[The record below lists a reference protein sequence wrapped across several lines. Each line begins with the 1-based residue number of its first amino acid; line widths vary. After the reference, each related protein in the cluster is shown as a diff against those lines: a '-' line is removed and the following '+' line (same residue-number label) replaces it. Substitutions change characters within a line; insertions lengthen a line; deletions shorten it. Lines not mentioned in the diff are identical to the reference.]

1 MWAGDTYK
9 LVKNVSELAQGDV
22 ILITSGTSGS
32 VKAMGAYADGNNLP
46 AKSISISEEIITSLG
61 DAQPITLETKN
72 ASGYFTLKQAA
83 GLYLYA
89 ANSSNGNKNYLKA
102 KNDNSIYWEIT
113 INTTSSV
120 AAITDKVSDCNS
132 RNKMKYNANN
142 GNPIFSCYSSADNNL
157 FVFKKQVSSDEATSV
172 TIDASNITNTDIANG
187 TSAGSFSAVVKNS
200 SSATIDGAT
209 VTWSSSKPAVATIDA
224 STGAVTLVKK
234 GTTII
239 TANYAGVDGTYQSSE
254 NTYELV
260 VTNSNANDGTAAHP
274 FTPTEARDALDA
286 SEVDAET
293 VYYVKGFIA
302 KKNDLNDDASLTYWL
317 SDDGSMT
324 NSLQCYHGKYIDG
337 ADFTESTEFEVGD
350 IATVK
355 GKLLIYGTSNYE
367 FAQDNE
373 VVSVATR
380 TKVNIA
386 TFTATTTDLAIG
398 ETTSTTVT
406 NDQAGW
412 TPVAYTYAS
421 DDEAIATVDENGVI
435 TAVAKGTANI
445 TVTPI
450 VAALDPTYKVG
461 DSKSIGITVHKP
473 SHTATFSVNGVDT
486 NVDYEE
492 DDAIVF
498 PANPVV
504 LGGRTFVGW
513 TEDAIAGTTNTTPT
527 FVTSATMGTADV
539 IYYAVFAGTTKV
551 DGWQKLNPS
560 EITEGGVYALIT
572 PNGRAFNG
580 NISSGHGQ
588 SSSTAFTFVNGV
600 AATAPTGVCEI
611 TLTAVEGGYTMYNED
626 LGYLYATKAGTGGLS
641 WHDTEDCHWSYSNA
655 NWEYSKSYSDS
666 KARLRCY
673 NNTFRTYSNNSNDEI
688 SFAKKTKVTTYSD
701 YCTTITDESIT
712 ITTTVG
718 LGTLVSD
725 LDLDFTNVAGLE
737 AYIAKEN
744 GDKIELK
751 RINKVPAGTGILLRS
766 TDTGADYT
774 VPLATSTDD
783 VTGNLFVRGTGAAV
797 ATTDGSYTNYIL
809 STKGGVVGF
818 YHANNNIVAV
828 NRAYL
833 HTSVSAAR
841 IDLSFD
847 ELTGI
852 NEVKNQKEAVEGI
865 FDLQGRKVAQ
875 PAKGLYIV
883 NGKKVVIK

>member
-1 MWAGDTYK
+1 MKK
-9 LVKNVSELAQGDV
+9 LFLRTMLLLCALVGS
-22 ILITSGTSGS
+22 ITSGWAAVVSGTTYNTQSVSSLPVGWSGS
-32 VKAMGAYADGNNLP
+32 DGGGTSYLKLIESNYYIQTSDFAQNGFTSIKIKARKFGGPSAAQALITVSWYTNNTETVLGTIAP
-46 AKSISISEEIITSLG
+46 SNTTLSDYTISSPTN
-61 DAQPITLETKN
+61 P
-72 ASGYFTLKQAA
+72 
-83 GLYLYA
+83 A
-89 ANSSNGNKNYLKA
+89 ANTTGYVKIQCKGASSA
-102 KNDNSIYWEIT
+102 KGSGISQVT
-113 INTTSSV
+113 INYTAPVSSV
-120 AAITDKVSDCNS
+120 ATPTFSPVAGTYTSAQNVTLSCTTTGATIYYTLDGTTPTASSDV
-132 RNKMKYNANN
+132 
-142 GNPIFSCYSSADNNL
+142 YSSAIN
-157 FVFKKQVSSDEATSV
+157 VSDTK
-172 TIDASNITNTDIANG
+172 TINAIAIKGTDASNVA
-187 TSAGSFSAVVKNS
+187 
-200 SSATIDGAT
+200 SATF
-209 VTWSSSKPAVATIDA
+209 TILPVLHAGTETDPYTISDA
-224 STGAVTLVKK
+224 RNALTAG
-234 GTTII
+234 II
-239 TANYAGVDGTYQSSE
+239 NSE
-254 NTYELV
+254 T
-260 VTNSNANDGTAAHP
+260 D
-274 FTPTEARDALDA
+274 
-286 SEVDAET
+286 
-293 VYYVKGFIA
+293 YYVRGYIT
-302 KKNDLNDDASLTYWL
+302 KKNDVSGGSLTYFL
-317 SDDGSMT
+317 TDDLNLTT
-324 NSLQCYHGKYIDG
+324 NLKCYNGKYIGG
-337 ADFTESTEFEVGD
+337 ADFTDATDFEVGD

-355 GKLLIYGTSNYE
+355 GKLQIYQSNSYQ
-367 FAQDNE
+367 FAANNE
-373 VVSVATR
+373 VVSVESR

-398 ETTSTTVT
+398 GTTNTTVT

-412 TPVAYTYAS
+412 TPAAYTYAS
-421 DDEAIATVDENGVI
+421 DDETVATVNENGVI
-435 TAVAKGTANI
+435 TGVAKGTANI
-445 TVTPI
+445 TVTPV

-461 DSKSIGITVHKP
+461 DSKSIEVTVHKP

-486 NVDYEE
+486 NVNFEE

-498 PANPVV
+498 PTNPVV

-560 EITEGGVYALIT
+560 EISEGGVYALIT

-600 AATAPTGVCEI
+600 AATAPTSVCEI
-611 TLTAVEGGYTMYNED
+611 TLTAVEGGYTMYNAD
-626 LGYLYATKAGTGGLS
+626 HGYLYASDNTSGSLA
-641 WHDTEDCHWSYSNA
+641 WHDSESSYWEFASDNWKYAAANA
-655 NWEYSKSYSDS
+655 F
-666 KARLRCY
+666 LRSY
-673 NNTFRTYSNNSNDEI
+673 NNTFRTYSKNTNDEI

-797 ATTDGSYTNYIL
+797 ATTDATYTNYIL
-809 STKGGVVGF
+809 STKSGVVGF

-852 NEVKNQKEAVEGI
+852 NEVKNQKEAVEDI

>member
-1 MWAGDTYK
+1 MLLLCALVGSITSVWADTY
-9 LVKNVSELAQGDV
+9 NYDFSSGG
-22 ILITSGTSGS
+22 TNGTSTNTWTTTYFTIVQAKGS
-32 VKAMGAYADGNNLP
+32 SSNNVANYLTAP
-46 AKSISISEEIITSLG
+46 RWYKDHEITIT
-61 DAQPITLETKN
+61 P
-72 ASGYFTLKQAA
+72 ASGYTITQIVINCGGTNTGQDISASVGTVTKS
-83 GLYLYA
+83 GK
-89 ANSSNGNKNYLKA
+89 NSTWTG
-102 KNDNSIYWEIT
+102 SI
-113 INTTSSV
+113 TSSSPLVLTMGSQCRPSSLNVTYTAPAAAV
-120 AAITDKVSDCNS
+120 AT
-132 RNKMKYNANN
+132 
-142 GNPIFSCYSSADNNL
+142 PTFSLAEGTYTSA
-157 FVFKKQVSSDEATSV
+157 QSV
-172 TIDASNITNTDIANG
+172 TLSCTTTGATIRYTTDGNDPTNTSTEYTTAIPVTSTTTIKAIAFKGTDASNIASATYTILPVTHAG
-187 TSAGSFSAVVKNS
+187 TSA
-200 SSATIDGAT
+200 DPYT
-209 VTWSSSKPAVATIDA
+209 VADA
-224 STGAVTLVKK
+224 RNAL
-234 GTTII
+234 
-239 TANYAGVDGTYQSSE
+239 TANIVDSE
-254 NTYELV
+254 
-260 VTNSNANDGTAAHP
+260 SD
-274 FTPTEARDALDA
+274 
-286 SEVDAET
+286 
-293 VYYVKGFIA
+293 YYVKGYVA
-302 KKNDLNDDASLTYWL
+302 KKNDVKDGTLTYWI

-324 NSLQCYHGKYIDG
+324 NNIQCYHGKYING
-337 ADFTESTEFEVGD
+337 VEFTDATEFEVGD

-355 GKLLIYGTSNYE
+355 GKLLIYQGTTYTTYE
-367 FAQDNE
+367 FAENNE
-373 VVSVATR
+373 VVSIASR
-380 TKVNIA
+380 TKVNIV

-398 ETTSTTVT
+398 GTTNTTVT

-421 DDEAIATVDENGVI
+421 DDETVATVDENGVV
-435 TAVAKGTANI
+435 TGVAKGTANI
-445 TVTPI
+445 TVTPV

-461 DSKSIGITVHKP
+461 DSKSIEITVHKP

-486 NVDYEE
+486 NVDFEE

-498 PANPVV
+498 PTNPVV

-797 ATTDGSYTNYIL
+797 ATTDATYTNYIL
-809 STKGGVVGF
+809 STKSGVVGF